1 MYTNFK
7 KSITVILCF
16 LVICAPVKAESVF
29 SLDFKT
35 DITLSALAVGA
46 FVSSLLIKT
55 PPSQSQIPPSLS
67 KRDVNAF
74 DRLLMVTRQNA
85 AIKRASD
92 ITMVGLG
99 FLPLVSLIDNFT
111 VSAVTTYLVMYS
123 QAMLLAYGTR
133 MLFKNNVTRFR
144 PYSHDGRELRTGHR
158 HDSFPSGHTCAA
170 FLSATFFSTTFVLE
184 NPGSRWKW
192 PAIIGSHTLAASV
205 GAMRMMGGMHFLT
218 DVLAGA
224 AMGSFFGW
232 LIPVLHAPRRRNNEQ
247 AFPVKL
253 TGNGLLVSLSL

>member
-1 MYTNFK
+1 
-7 KSITVILCF
+7 
-16 LVICAPVKAESVF
+16 
-29 SLDFKT
+29 
-35 DITLSALAVGA
+35 
-46 FVSSLLIKT
+46 
-55 PPSQSQIPPSLS
+55 
-67 KRDVNAF
+67 
-74 DRLLMVTRQNA
+74 
-85 AIKRASD
+85 
-92 ITMVGLG
+92 
-99 FLPLVSLIDNFT
+99 
-111 VSAVTTYLVMYS
+111 
-123 QAMLLAYGTR
+123 LLAYGTR